1 MRSIEFTS
9 PVYIEQTANVAGKK
23 EGQGPFR
30 QLFDFVTEDDLL
42 GCENWDEAE
51 SFLQKHAVDT
61 LLKKTGITA
70 EDIDFVFAGDLLEQ
84 TTASSFGLQDF
95 SIPHFGLY
103 GACSTCGEALCL
115 ASILIASGYAKRTLA
130 VTSSH
135 FASAEVE
142 FRFPLHYGNQRP
154 LSSTRTTTGC
164 GAFLLNGKPATVP
177 LAKITSITPGR
188 IVDYGIKDSMNMGAA
203 MAPAAADTLIRHFKE
218 LHKVPRDYDRIITGD
233 LGVIGQ
239 TAFIK
244 LVKDQGY
251 DISEITEDCGR
262 LLYGQNED
270 FEEEMLNNDNELKDV
285 EIPASGLGTNAGGS
299 GCGCSALMLSAY
311 FLDLIKTRKLKRV
324 LFMPTGALLSKN
336 SFQEGRTIPGICH
349 AVVLEGIYI

>member
-1 MRSIEFTS
+1 MHSVQFKT
-9 PVYIEQTANVAGKK
+9 PVFIEQAASTAGKK

-30 QLFDFVTEDDLL
+30 MYFDFVGEDDLF

-51 SFLQKHAVDT
+51 SFLQKMTVDT
-61 LLKKTGITA
+61 LFQKAQITST
-70 EDIDFVFAGDLLEQ
+70 DVDFVFAGDLLEQ

-95 SIPHFGLY
+95 GIPHFGLY

-115 ASILIASGYAKRTLA
+115 ASIMVASGFAERTLA

-164 GAFLLNGKPATVP
+164 GAFLLNANHGPSP
-177 LAKITSITPGR
+177 LAKITALTPGR
-188 IVDYGIKDSMNMGAA
+188 IVDYGITDSMNMGAA
-203 MAPAAADTLIRHFKE
+203 MAPAAADTLVRHFRE
-218 LHKVPRDYDRIITGD
+218 CNAVPGDYDHIVTGD

-239 TAFIK
+239 EAFIK
-244 LVKDQGY
+244 LVKEKGY
-251 DISEITEDCGR
+251 DISENTLDCGR
-262 LLYGQNED
+262 LLYGQNDE
-270 FEEEMLNNDNELKDV
+270 FEEEMSDPQNKLGDM
-285 EIPASGLGTNAGGS
+285 EIPASGLNTNAGGS
-299 GCGCSALMLSAY
+299 GCGCSAIMLAAH
-311 FLDLIKTRKLKRV
+311 FLNLLKAQKLKKI

-336 SFQEGRTIPGICH
+336 SFQEGRNIPGISH
-349 AVVLEGIYI
+349 AVVIEAV